1 MTVLLV
7 LLFIS
12 ILIGIDE
19 LRQYVK
25 SHKQEIYVHKW
36 GLSMADG
43 GKKVKK

>member
-12 ILIGIDE
+12 IFIGIDE

-25 SHKQEIYVHKW
+25 SHKGIYTHDW